1 MPTLQRSF
9 VSGNDLAESN
19 PDQINPEQ
27 IPGLSLSGTQE
38 QKVPMESY
46 TDFSTSYKTEESLQ
60 NLWEIGVIILNPQ
73 EIRSYLS
80 KHSELSEILFLV
92 GGLVK
97 SHFSP
102 KAQIL
107 LSYYFD
113 FEAEDEYLFLE
124 VRMGSYPENIMDQIR
139 LVSKKCQ
146 SLLEKCSGFLLIST
160 DFKLP
165 IQNEL

>member
-1 MPTLQRSF
+1 MPTLRRSSF
-9 VSGNDLAESN
+9 TGNDLEENN

-38 QKVPMESY
+38 QKFSIESY
-46 TDFSTSYKTEESLQ
+46 TGFSTSYNTEESLQ

-80 KHSELSEILFLV
+80 KHSELSEILYLV

-97 SHFSP
+97 NYFSP
-102 KAQIL
+102 KGQIL

-113 FEAEDEYLFLE
+113 LEAEDEYLFLE
-124 VRMGSYPENIMDQIR
+124 VRMDSYPENIMDQIR

-160 DFKLP
+160 DFKFP